1 MRQKRKIKAI
11 GLLSGGLDSTLAV
24 KLMLDV
30 GIDVVC
36 FNLKTPFC
44 LCDGK
49 GGCYSEKVA
58 KKYDLKLIK
67 LFAGDDYIELVKNP
81 EHGYGKNL
89 NPCIDCRIFL
99 FSKAKKVLEQQKAD
113 FIFTGEV
120 LGERPMSQR
129 KDAIMLIERESG
141 LKGKV
146 LRPLSA
152 KHFEPTIPEKEGWVH
167 RDKFLDIKGRS
178 RKPQLALA
186 ENLGIKD
193 FPCPAGGC
201 LLTDQNFAKRLKDSF
216 EQKED
221 SLRHISLLK
230 VGRHFRL
237 PSKAKVIAGR
247 NETENKMILALAH
260 PQEVKLTAFGYKST
274 YVLLLGEPNSSN
286 LDIAS
291 RICARYCD
299 QKDLNGLPIKFWTE
313 SEEKS
318 KIIKTKSLDDFS
330 LKKYIL

>member
-1 MRQKRKIKAI
+1 MTQKRKIKAI

-24 KLMLDV
+24 KLMLDM
-30 GIDVVC
+30 GIDIVC
-36 FNLKTPFC
+36 LNLKTPFC

-49 GGCYSEKVA
+49 EGCYSEKVA
-58 KKYDLKLIK
+58 KKYDLKLIR

-81 EHGYGKNL
+81 KHGYGKNL

-99 FSKAKKVLEQQKAD
+99 FSKAKKALEQQKAD

-129 KDAIMLIERESG
+129 RDAIMLIEKESG
-141 LKGKV
+141 LKGMV

-152 KHFEPTIPEKEGWVH
+152 KHFEPTLPEKKGWVK
-167 RDKFLDIKGRS
+167 RDKLLDIKGRS
-178 RKPQLALA
+178 RKPQLDLA
-186 ENLGIKD
+186 ESFGIKD

-221 SLRHISLLK
+221 SLRHIALLRI
-230 VGRHFRL
+230 GRHFRL

-247 NETENKMILALAH
+247 NETENKTILALAH
-260 PQEVKLTAFGYKST
+260 PQEIKLTACGYKST
-274 YVLLLGEPNSSN
+274 YVLLLGEPDSYN
-286 LDIAS
+286 LDKAS
-291 RICARYCD
+291 KICARYCD
-299 QKDLNGLPIKFWTE
+299 QKDSDELPIGFWTK
-313 SEEKS
+313 SEK
-318 KIIKTKSLDDFS
+318 KRNIIKTNALDDS
-330 LKKYIL
+330 LLQKYIL

>member
-1 MRQKRKIKAI
+1 MIKQRKIRAI
-11 GLLSGGLDSTLAV
+11 GLLSGGLDSILAV
-24 KLMLDV
+24 KLMLDMK
-30 GIDVVC
+30 IDVVC

-58 KKYDLKLIK
+58 NRYDLKLIR

-99 FSKAKKVLEQQKAD
+99 FSKAKKVLEQEKAD

-141 LKGKV
+141 LKGKI

-152 KHFEPTIPEKEGWVH
+152 KYFEPTVPEKKGWVK
-167 RDKFLDIKGRS
+167 RDKLFDFKGRT
-178 RKPQLALA
+178 RKPQIFLA
-186 ENLGIKD
+186 EKLGIND
-193 FPCPAGGC
+193 FPSPAGGC

-216 EQKED
+216 EHKED
-221 SLRHISLLK
+221 SLRDISLLK
-230 VGRHFRL
+230 IGRHFRL

-247 NETENKMILALAH
+247 NETENKMILSLAH

-274 YVLLLGEPNSSN
+274 YVLLLGEPNSSD

-299 QKDLNGLPIKFWTE
+299 QKDTNGLPIKFWTE
-313 SEEKS
+313 SEEK
-318 KIIKTKSLDDFS
+318 KRIIKTKSLDDFL
-330 LKKYIL
+330 LKKYML